1 MSRPMELIALPGCQA
16 IPARLRHGSPR
27 RLRIPIGHFDWSPG
41 RVAKPIASGR
51 GNAEDLRSRSIVGDR
66 FLLDRIDVSGNHTSV
81 DVEPQLALVHSANA
95 AQTNL
100 ALADLAVAGARRAH
114 DFVRALDRLPELGDF
129 PHRSARWLTDIE
141 DFLL

>member
-1 MSRPMELIALPGCQA
+1 MTVERMLGKPYHMPLPRKWRPTLAGKKDFVPFSQQPRGR
-16 IPARLRHGSPR
+16 PSP
-27 RLRIPIGHFDWSPG
+27 
-41 RVAKPIASGR
+41 R